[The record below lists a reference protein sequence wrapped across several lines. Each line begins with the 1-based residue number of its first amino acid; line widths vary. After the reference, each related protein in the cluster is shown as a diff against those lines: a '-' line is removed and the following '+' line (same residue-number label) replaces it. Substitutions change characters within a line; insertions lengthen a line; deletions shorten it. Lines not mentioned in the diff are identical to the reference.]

1 MKPPALMMLTVG
13 LMLVAGCAREQRG
26 LPRLREPEHTVEQRE
41 EPQGGRLGK
50 VLFEHQWQTNDSL
63 SAGDGLGPVF
73 NARACSDCHSQGGV
87 GGSGPSE
94 RNVLTFEVR
103 PTPGEPH
110 GQSGVV
116 HTFAIDP
123 SCQENEEVLRRR
135 YPPLNVGTRAD
146 DGANETAGHFDPLQ
160 LASVNTPTLFGAGL
174 IERISP
180 QAIQDN
186 RIRRLLACTAKEFE
200 SKFDSIPVGRMRVLL
215 DGRVGKFGWKAQ
227 VATLREFVA
236 RACATELG
244 LGNPLMEQ
252 DRPLGKP
259 DYPSVK
265 RDLDGEQFAALV
277 AFVNALARPRETLP
291 SDVNKRAQAVR
302 GKQLFGA
309 IGCATCHTPDLGG
322 LKGVYSDFLLYV
334 LEPPGSP
341 EGGLYQEMAQEPP
354 PGLLPLREG
363 HALPEEWKT
372 PPLWGVADS
381 APYFHD
387 GKSPTLS
394 DAIFRHRG
402 EAASVT
408 QAYQRLSHE
417 DQEAIIVFLKTLRAP
432 RETEGAGEP
441 DLPDGE
447 DGAVAEIRKLG
458 GAIEFDTKSPGK
470 LAVRVNLTGKCV
482 SDMDLVHLK
491 GLAPLCA
498 LNLSETQITDA
509 GLAHLKELKKLRQLD
524 LGINVLRGA
533 GLAHLSGL
541 TRLRALNLRFTLISD
556 AGLAH
561 LEDLPQLQVLRLDGT
576 HISSEALNYLRGLT
590 RLQVLD
596 LSSTNVTDAAL
607 EHLQG
612 LTGLRELVLTSTKV
626 GDSGLRHLNSLTELQ
641 KLGGNSTRIGDAG
654 LDHVRELINLE
665 KLELEG
671 CMVTDSGLARLEGMT
686 KLQELDIS
694 RTQVTD
700 TGMQHVGRLNSLRT
714 LRLVNTL
721 VTDAGLSHLRRL
733 TRLQTLDLR
742 GTYVSDEGLRHL
754 KELTHLQKLDLWLT
768 RVTQAGAKDLQRE
781 MPNVTIVR

>member
-1 MKPPALMMLTVG
+1 M
-13 LMLVAGCAREQRG
+13 
-26 LPRLREPEHTVEQRE
+26 
-41 EPQGGRLGK
+41 
-50 VLFEHQWQTNDSL
+50 
-63 SAGDGLGPVF
+63 
-73 NARACSDCHSQGGV
+73 
-87 GGSGPSE
+87 
-94 RNVLTFEVR
+94 
-103 PTPGEPH
+103 
-110 GQSGVV
+110 
-116 HTFAIDP
+116 
-123 SCQENEEVLRRR
+123 
-135 YPPLNVGTRAD
+135 
-146 DGANETAGHFDPLQ
+146 
-160 LASVNTPTLFGAGL
+160 
-174 IERISP
+174 
-180 QAIQDN
+180 
-186 RIRRLLACTAKEFE
+186 RRLLARAAREFE
-200 SKFDSIPVGRMRVLL
+200 SRFDSIPVGRVRVLP

-252 DRPLGKP
+252 DRPLRKP

-265 RDLDGEQFAALV
+265 HDLDGEQLAALV
-277 AFVNALARPRETLP
+277 AFVGTLPRPRETLP
-291 SDVNKRAQAVR
+291 TDVKERAQAVR
-302 GKQLFGA
+302 GKQLFGS
-309 IGCATCHTPDLGG
+309 IGCAICHMPDLGG
-322 LKGVYSDFLLYV
+322 LKGVYSDFLLYT
-334 LEPPGSP
+334 LEPPGSSAGGAYPQGTAQELPPGVPPVP
-341 EGGLYQEMAQEPP
+341 EGHP
-354 PGLLPLREG
+354 
-363 HALPEEWKT
+363 LPEEWKT

-387 GKSPTLS
+387 GKSPTLA
-394 DAIFRHRG
+394 DAILRHGG
-402 EAASVT
+402 EAAGVT
-408 QAYQRLSHE
+408 RAYRRLSHE
-417 DQEAIIVFLKTLRAP
+417 EQEAIIAFLKTLRAP
-432 RETEGAGEP
+432 RETGGIAEP
-441 DLPDGE
+441 HFPDGK
-447 DGAVAEIRKLG
+447 DGALAEIRKLG
-458 GAIEFDTKSPGK
+458 GAIEFDESSPGRPV
-470 LAVRVNLTGKCV
+470 VRVNLTGKCV

-509 GLAHLKELKKLRQLD
+509 GLAHLKELKELRQLD

-612 LTGLRELVLTSTKV
+612 LTELRELVLTSTKV

-721 VTDAGLSHLRRL
+721 LTDAGLAHLRRL